1 MARIRTIKPAFFSS
15 LSNADLPIPTRVT
28 WIGLWTY
35 VDDKGRGVDDARLVK
50 AAVWPLDDTYTTKK
64 VEADLVKLE
73 KAGKIGRYIHDGQR
87 YLAVVKWRTHQR
99 IDKPQP
105 STLPPAPWEKES
117 ANAPGKGQEDSTNVP
132 GTLPDGDGNDPG
144 GWPPKDG
151 GEVEGK
157 GKEGNG
163 SGREGISNSSV
174 LNRDGDSAPV
184 GKCEEDLESPPT
196 PQRDPPT
203 PAEHEKLRPLA
214 AHLAEALW
222 PGRDR
227 MRAESVVIVGKCL
240 AVADPSIVDECI
252 GAMIAAED
260 KPRSPNYL
268 LTTVRNRLV
277 GMGAYA
283 AGDERLAVL
292 GGRS

>member
-50 AAVWPLDDTYTTKK
+50 AAVWPLDDAYTTKK
-64 VEADLVKLE
+64 VEADLVTLE

-117 ANAPGKGQEDSTNVP
+117 ANAPGRGREDSTNVP
-132 GTLPDGDGNDPG
+132 GTFPEDDGNDPG
-144 GWPPKDG
+144 GLPPKDG

-157 GKEGNG
+157 GRDRNG
-163 SGREGISNSSV
+163 SGKEGKSHSSV
-174 LNRDGDSAPV
+174 LSRDGAGAPA
-184 GKCEEDLESPPT
+184 GKCEEETSRAEPPT
-196 PQRDPPT
+196 PSEEPD
-203 PAEHEKLRPLA
+203 PLA
-214 AHLAEALW
+214 ERLATLWPDRPRRLAESKL
-222 PGRDR
+222 
-227 MRAESVVIVGKCL
+227 VVAKCL
-240 AVADPSIVDECI
+240 AVADRAIVDEEI
-252 GAMIAAED
+252 GKMLAVDD
-260 KPRSPNYL
+260 KPHSPNYL
-268 LTTVRNRLV
+268 LASVRNRLV

-283 AGDERLAVL
+283 ADDEAMATL
-292 GGRS
+292 GGRK